1 MENSQV
7 NIDEGSA
14 APDESHSQVAEISAA
29 ATEGADDEPNSNTTT
44 IGTLS
49 VENSVGNYCRICQ
62 QQTEEAVV
70 GLGCQCQ
77 GELGRAHRTCMEQ
90 WFRTRHRN
98 VCEVCQQV
106 ATNAPRQKF
115 TKEFLGLAALAIAHS
130 MPWPVKILLKV
141 AASLFLE
148 GVLTLLSLPMRSS
161 VSTRNIG
168 IALVST
174 GLAVIV
180 AVLVLSFC
188 RHLRRS

>member
-14 APDESHSQVAEISAA
+14 AADESHNQVAEISAA
-29 ATEGADDEPNSNTTT
+29 ATDGADDEPNSNTTT
-44 IGTLS
+44 ISTLS

-70 GLGCQCQ
+70 ELGCQCP
-77 GELGRAHRTCMEQ
+77 GELERVHRTCMEQ
-90 WFRTRHRN
+90 WFRSRHRN
-98 VCEVCQQV
+98 VCEVCRQV
-106 ATNAPRQKF
+106 ATNAPIQEF
-115 TKEFLGLAALAIAHS
+115 TVGFLGFAALAIAHS
-130 MPWPVKILLKV
+130 MPWPVKTLLKV
-141 AASLFLE
+141 AARLFVV
-148 GVLTLLSLPMRSS
+148 GAFTLLSRPMRSS

-188 RHLRRS
+188 RHRRRS

>member
-14 APDESHSQVAEISAA
+14 APDNHTVKWPRSA
-29 ATEGADDEPNSNTTT
+29 
-44 IGTLS
+44 LL
-49 VENSVGNYCRICQ
+49 Q
-62 QQTEEAVV
+62 
-70 GLGCQCQ
+70 LK
-77 GELGRAHRTCMEQ
+77 
-90 WFRTRHRN
+90 
-98 VCEVCQQV
+98 V

-148 GVLTLLSLPMRSS
+148 GVLALLSLPMRSS
-161 VSTRNIG
+161 LSTRNIG